1 MIIIVGSG
9 IIGSWIAYTF
19 AKAGE
24 EVYVFE
30 KSQNAGDGISG
41 RNSGVLHSGIYYD
54 SGSLKSKMCFQGYE
68 IAIPFFEENQIPYSL
83 CGKVITTG
91 VSETIQEET
100 EKQETIQKLFENG
113 KSLCIPQIELKSNPN
128 QHWKHILGST
138 ALWIPKTGVVDVP
151 TYLKT
156 LWRLSEELG
165 VHFVKNKKVQREKNS
180 VFSIDA
186 STQEKEELEAD
197 HFINACGLYSDELL
211 IDSGNNDYE
220 IRPNKGE
227 YYRLTRQLPY
237 QNLVYPLPMKSSTA
251 LGVHYTFHLG
261 GEAYAGPN
269 SNWASSKE
277 DYKKQTPRGEYYQSL
292 RKISG
297 LLQRRRSPRRICW
310 AKTSFVLQGRA
321 NQRFRPPPRI
331 QLDSFIRNRKPRFD
345 LCSCNR
351 RRGCQDDWDYDCIAN
366 RKTLTKNTLLCSKF
380 EHLSLTKLLLSK
392 Q

>member
-100 EKQETIQKLFENG
+100 EKQETIQELFENG

-128 QHWKHILGST
+128 QHWKHILGTT

-186 STQEKEELEAD
+186 NTLEKEELEAD
-197 HFINACGLYSDELL
+197 YFINACGLYSDELL

-227 YYRLTRQLPY
+227 YYRLTKQLPY

-251 LGVHYTFHLG
+251 LGVHYTFHFG

-277 DYKKQTPRGEYYQSL
+277 DYKMQTPRGEYYQSL
-292 RKISG
+292 LKILDCYKEEDLHEGYVG
-297 LLQRRRSPRRICW
+297 LRPRLFYKGEPI
-310 AKTSFVLQGRA
+310 KDFVLHQESNWIHLLGIESPGLTSSPA
-321 NQRFRPPPRI
+321 I
-331 QLDSFIRNRKPRFD
+331 AKEVV
-345 LCSCNR
+345 R
-351 RRGCQDDWDYDCIAN
+351 RLG
-366 RKTLTKNTLLCSKF
+366 L
-380 EHLSLTKLLLSK
+380 
-392 Q
+392 